1 MSQGCGEGQM
11 RHPLGP
17 GVQGL
22 PVAGPE
28 VGGTELLTGPLKA
41 DCALT
46 HLCSQWHQSRQTKVR
61 AAQCP
66 PGREWRNKCR
76 VSP

>member
-28 VGGTELLTGPLKA
+28 VGGTELLTGPLK
-41 DCALT
+41 CG
-46 HLCSQWHQSRQTKVR
+46 LCTYTPVFTVAPVPTDKDESS
-61 AAQCP
+61 P
-66 PGREWRNKCR
+66 
-76 VSP
+76 VSPRA